1 MKRLGKILR
10 RVISKRASTNRKA
23 NLPVSRISNES
34 RFALSELSNL
44 TRLVPSLTEIFN
56 QAVKSSKLYPETKNV
71 VMTGNFKTDRTAC
84 KIAYE
89 MHDIK
94 DEIASAVRAANKAH
108 SNAARTSCL
117 KEAERLENKFNHLKN
132 EFRGLILGELNKK

>member
-1 MKRLGKILR
+1 MKRFGKILR
-10 RVISKRASTNRKA
+10 SVISKRVNTNRKA
-23 NLPVSRISNES
+23 RPPKSRISDES

-44 TRLVPSLTEIFN
+44 TKLVPGLTEVFN
-56 QAVKSSKLYPETKNV
+56 RAVKSSKLYPETKTV

-117 KEAERLENKFNHLKN
+117 KEAETLENKFNHLKN
-132 EFRGLILGELNKK
+132 EFRGLMLSELHKK